1 MITLTT
7 AHGAPALQVENRP
20 GLSLP
25 RVVVRPLVPG
35 ETEPLQAVFDGL
47 SAHSR
52 RMRFLAPVPRL
63 LTQVLHSLA
72 DIDHDRH
79 GCWVAEVDDQPLGIG
94 RYIRDR
100 TDPAL
105 AEVAFEVVDRAQGL
119 GLGRLLVDVVGTT
132 ACDVGVSTLLWTMD
146 PHNLRIRQLAMPL
159 GGQFEMDE
167 DVLEGHTP
175 LPVLPTVDACRV
187 IRCARIARR
196 AAARRH
202 AAA

>member
-35 ETEPLQAVFDGL
+35 ETEPLQTVFDGL

-63 LTQVLHSLA
+63 LPAVARTLA
-72 DIDHDRH
+72 DIDHHRH
-79 GCWVAEVDDQPLGIG
+79 GCWVAELDGEPLGIG
-94 RYIRDR
+94 RYIVDKD
-100 TDPAL
+100 DPTL

-119 GLGRLLVDVVGTT
+119 GLGRLMVDVVGTT
-132 ACDVGVSTLLWTMD
+132 ACDVGVGGLLWTMD
-146 PHNLRIRQLAMPL
+146 PHNLRIRQLALPL
-159 GGQFEMDE
+159 GGRFEMDE
-167 DVLEGHTP
+167 DVLEGRTP
-175 LPVLPTVDACRV
+175 LPVLPTVEACRV

-196 AAARRH
+196 AAARRR
-202 AAA
+202 AA

>member
-25 RVVVRPLVPG
+25 RVVLRPLVPG

-63 LTQVLHSLA
+63 LPQVLRMLS

-79 GCWVAEVDDQPLGIG
+79 GCWVAELDGEPLGIG
-94 RYIRDR
+94 RYIVDT
-100 TDPAL
+100 TDPAV
-105 AEVAFEVVDRAQGL
+105 AEVAFEVVDWAQGL
-119 GLGRLLVDVVGTT
+119 GLGRLMVDVVGTT
-132 ACDVGVSTLLWTMD
+132 ACDVGIRTLMWTMD
-146 PHNLRIRQLAMPL
+146 PHNLRIRQLALPL
-159 GGQFEMDE
+159 GGRFEMDE
-167 DVLEGHTP
+167 DVLEGRTP
-175 LPVLPTVDACRV
+175 LPALPTVDACRV
-187 IRCARIARR
+187 VRCARIARR
-196 AAARRH
+196 AAARRR
-202 AAA
+202 AA